1 MTVDQFRT
9 KIREITHTST
19 NDYTDASLIR
29 DLNDEMRAI
38 KVNIQRDR
46 GVLEFDDANYTDV
59 QIATIPLVASQTTY
73 KITEDEDGNA
83 ITTIHKVAVL
93 QNDVYVDVPRIKL
106 GETTQD
112 GLVDN
117 TSALVPNGYYE
128 VGQSIVFTQSPA
140 QSSTIKVWF
149 DRDIDIIVTGDTTK
163 VPGIPLD
170 YHNLLAYRVS
180 YNYALDKGLPNEDRI
195 LRRIQLEDERLKQ
208 YEENR
213 RDDEATRITVES
225 VTGL

>member
-1 MTVDQFRT
+1 MDINAFRT
-9 KIREITHTST
+9 KIREITNTTT
-19 NDYTDASLIR
+19 NDYPDASLIR

-46 GVLEFDDANYTDV
+46 GVLEFDDHNYTDI
-59 QIATIPLVASQTTY
+59 QIATIPLVANQTTY
-73 KITEDEDGNA
+73 KITQDEDGNA

-93 QNDVYVDVPRIKL
+93 KDGVYTDVPRVKP
-106 GETTQD
+106 GENTQE
-112 GLVDN
+112 GLVDS
-117 TSALVPNGYYE
+117 TSAIIPNGYYE

-140 QSSTIKVWF
+140 QSSTFKVWF
-149 DRDIDIIVTGDTTK
+149 DRDIDIILTSDTTK
-163 VPGIPLD
+163 VPGIPVD

-180 YNYALDKGLPNEDRI
+180 YNYALDKGLANQDRI
-195 LRRIQLEDERLKQ
+195 LARTQREEERLKQ

-213 RDDEATRITVES
+213 RGDEATRITVYS